1 VLGVVYVS
9 LIPTRPR
16 ICICS
21 IYSMALVA
29 SCGVLRMVLRLFRP
43 DRLAKMR
50 LRRSLYLLQL
60 RRTWA
65 TV

>member
-1 VLGVVYVS
+1 
-9 LIPTRPR
+9 
-16 ICICS
+16 
-21 IYSMALVA
+21 
-29 SCGVLRMVLRLFRP
+29 MVLRLFRP